1 MKTDEALTFT
11 QAAKAEA
18 EEFLAL
24 ARETLGDDHELAH
37 EVCVQAKAKL
47 KELEAK
53 RVYLKEPHLEG
64 GRRVDSLFMPPINVL
79 KEIISL
85 GKGVIQKEIA
95 RKRAEQQAALQ
106 AATTTQEVTAAA
118 KPIAKIATT
127 QRIMRVRVKDWTK
140 VPPHLLI
147 LDHKRAL
154 EDVRAGEDIS
164 AWGEVHYDETVVL
177 R

>member
-1 MKTDEALTFT
+1 MKTDEALVFT
-11 QAAKAEA
+11 QAARAEA

-24 ARETLGDDHELAH
+24 AKETLGDDHELAH
-37 EVCVQAKAKL
+37 EVCVQAKEKRD
-47 KELEAK
+47 ELEAK
-53 RVYLKEPHLEG
+53 RKYLKAPALEA
-64 GRRVDSLFMPPINVL
+64 GRRVDELFQPPIKLLNEV
-79 KEIISL
+79 ISL

-95 RKRAEQQAALQ
+95 RKRAEQQAALA

-118 KPIAKIATT
+118 KPIAKIAPT

-147 LDHKRAL
+147 LDHKRAC